1 MLILIAT
8 PGHEPTGLEPM
19 SKLMKSTRNNEW
31 LKMYPEVPYEV
42 GLSHLESHP
51 EKLDK
56 EKSTIE
62 YDILAAALRYFPTLL
77 AILKVSKFRKQL
89 LDRNQK
95 IISF

>member
-1 MLILIAT
+1 MLAPVQYNKDCTPTILIHIVIL
-8 PGHEPTGLEPM
+8 GHEPTGLEPM

-77 AILKVSKFRKQL
+77 L
-89 LDRNQK
+89 LL
-95 IISF
+95 

>member
-1 MLILIAT
+1 
-8 PGHEPTGLEPM
+8 M

-62 YDILAAALRYFPTLL
+62 YDILAAALRYFSKHFLFTFDLL
-77 AILKVSKFRKQL
+77 NQGNFIATPSK
-89 LDRNQK
+89 
-95 IISF
+95 

>member
-1 MLILIAT
+1 
-8 PGHEPTGLEPM
+8 M

-62 YDILAAALRYFPTLL
+62 YDILAAALRYFSKHFLFTFDLFHCH
-77 AILKVSKFRKQL
+77 ALKIVVLRVEA
-89 LDRNQK
+89 
-95 IISF
+95 

>member
-1 MLILIAT
+1 MLIHIVIL
-8 PGHEPTGLEPM
+8 GHEPTGLEPM

-62 YDILAAALRYFPTLL
+62 YDILAAALRYFPTLTT
-77 AILKVSKFRKQL
+77 KYHFL
-89 LDRNQK
+89 LC
-95 IISF
+95 SH